1 MPQLLEILE
10 YKDRNPTP
18 VRLCPSKEPIHK
30 TIVWCV
36 VTKLKEG
43 MLLYLEGKW
52 ERLLDQAPCRQK
64 HV

>member
-18 VRLCPSKEPIHK
+18 VRLCLSKEPIHK

-43 MLLYLEGKW
+43 MLL
-52 ERLLDQAPCRQK
+52 
-64 HV
+64 